1 MKYGADVVSMGRET
15 VIQDDI
21 NSGRRKDKNL
31 FFVMVDLD
39 EDGKI

>member
-1 MKYGADVVSMGRET
+1 MKYGADGVSMGRET
-15 VIQDDI
+15 VIQDVI
-21 NSGRRKDKNL
+21 NSGRRKDKNM